1 MKWYRSEQ
9 STVRNKIPVSR
20 IIISGRLPSIDLNWH
35 FINNFFGVK
44 MSINNY
50 WIVKYFFN
58 SAEGEGIVEHM
69 LFKYIFYRWHRDL
82 LSCSS
87 CQWRAF
93 QNPSKLSDY
102 TFCPMD
108 RIYIIQ
114 YTLYIIHTRTY
125 TFFICTH
132 AYICSLTR
140 VLAYGSYTVLYKV
153 KAVSIRTVK
162 NLKGFS
168 EFLIRKFTATL
179 LLLLKNWR

>member
-1 MKWYRSEQ
+1 MLYEAIRKNLPEHGGAARSTEHTVKWYRSEQ

-50 WIVKYFFN
+50 WNVKYFFN

-69 LFKYIFYRWHRDL
+69 LFKYIFYRWHRDI

-93 QNPSKLSDY
+93 QNPGKLLDY

-108 RIYIIQ
+108 RIYNIH
-114 YTLYIIHTRTY
+114 YTLYILVHIHFTY
-125 TFFICTH
+125 
-132 AYICSLTR
+132 
-140 VLAYGSYTVLYKV
+140 VLMHIFAL
-153 KAVSIRTVK
+153 
-162 NLKGFS
+162 
-168 EFLIRKFTATL
+168 
-179 LLLLKNWR
+179 